1 MNKAAPQPR
10 DIETP
15 LQDRQ
20 IVRDNPEPLHR
31 TKILSIIVAVVL
43 VLSAVFAFTAAS
55 NPGGKDYIA
64 YWTSAQ
70 LLLHHA
76 DPYSPSLVFSLE
88 REQGHLAPTPLVMRN
103 PPWAL
108 FLVAPLGL
116 CNARVGLFLWTLVGI
131 ACIVVSIRLLK
142 SIPRD
147 GPFAFLFAP
156 VMACVYSGQSSP
168 FLLLGFALFLRFH
181 RTRPFLAGCALFLMA
196 IKPHLFLVFWAILL
210 IDCIYL
216 RTYRLVVGTAL
227 SLAAASVLATL
238 IDPHVWSQ
246 YLAMLRASS
255 LDTEFFPTLSMQ
267 LRLRIAPHMGSLL
280 FLPTAI
286 AIFWGLW
293 YYTKNRHSWD
303 WSRHGMLVMLVTV
316 AASPYGWFTDE
327 AVLLPSIAFA
337 LVHSRMRRIS
347 FSILLG
353 LNTIALY
360 LVIGR
365 HASLSSAAYI
375 WTPLAWLLWFICVTS
390 WPQLHRNDISRE
402 LTIKADA

>member
-1 MNKAAPQPR
+1 MNKAAPQSR
-10 DIETP
+10 DIEPP

-20 IVRDNPEPLHR
+20 IARDKPESLGR
-31 TKILSIIVAVVL
+31 TKILSAIVAAIL
-43 VLSAVFAFTAAS
+43 VLSAIITFTAAS
-55 NPGGKDYIA
+55 NPGNKDYIA

-76 DPYSPSLVFSLE
+76 NPYSPSLVFSLE
-88 REQGHLAPTPLVMRN
+88 RAQGHLAPTPLIMRN

-108 FLVAPLGL
+108 FLVTPLGL
-116 CNARVGLFLWTLVGI
+116 CNARVGLFLWTLLGI
-131 ACIVVSIRLLK
+131 ASIVVSIRILR
-142 SIPRD
+142 SVPRD

-156 VMACVYSGQSSP
+156 VIACIYSGQSSP
-168 FLLLGFALFLRFH
+168 LLLLGFAFFLRFH
-181 RTRPFLAGCALFLMA
+181 RTRSFLAGCALLLMA

-210 IDCIYL
+210 IDCVYQ
-216 RTYRLVVGTAL
+216 RTYRLLAGAAL
-227 SLAAASVLATL
+227 SLAAGSAFATL
-238 IDPHVWSQ
+238 LDPRVWSQ

-267 LRLRIAPHMGSLL
+267 LRLYIAPHMNSLL
-280 FLPTAI
+280 FLPSAI
-286 AIFWGLW
+286 AMLWGLW
-293 YYTKNRHSWD
+293 YYTRNRRSWD
-303 WSRHGMLVMLVTV
+303 WNAHGMLVMLVTV
-316 AASPYGWFTDE
+316 VASPYGWFTDE

-337 LVHSRMRRIS
+337 LTHSHIRRTS

-353 LNTIALY
+353 LNAAALY
-360 LVIGR
+360 LVIGQ

-375 WTPLAWLLWFICVTS
+375 WTPLAWLLWFICATR